1 MSLDP
6 RIGTVVAGCRIEE
19 RLGPGGMSLVY
30 RAEHTHLGRKVAIK
44 FLDPRLAE
52 DEAYRKRFLRES
64 RLAAALYHPNIVPI
78 YDAGEADGVP
88 YITMHFVQGTDLAEQ
103 LQREG
108 TLSTDRILAIM
119 LQVAGALDA
128 AHDRGLVHRDV
139 KPANILI
146 ASGEGVEPEG
156 HVYLTD
162 FGLAKQVAA
171 AGTALTK
178 QGLFMGTLDYVA
190 PEQIQGHDVDR
201 RADVYSLGCVVFQ
214 CLAGATPYPR
224 ETEVAM
230 LYAHMQE
237 PPPAVRERRPDLP
250 PRVDAVV
257 ARTMAKRADDRYPTC
272 REFFEDLQSALD
284 ALPGGPVEL
293 PPVELPPV
301 ELQPVELPP
310 VEPMVPPG
318 EAAPAPDLTPTAPPL
333 VDVASLDYRGARYGL
348 GRTATGY
355 GVWDLESGGHPVRLF
370 PLTDESWAAA
380 WQTFQD
386 LESPPAEE
394 PAEPAV
400 PGTAPE
406 PVSAPV
412 ASAEPLLVGV
422 VFLDYRGQR
431 FALGRT
437 EEEYAIWDLQAGG
450 VPVHAWP
457 IRPEAWRE
465 AWARYQELEAAAV
478 PTLAPAEATPPPT
491 GQPPQLAGAVAVD
504 YTGTGYGLGRTV
516 DAYAI
521 WDLSAGGNPVRTFPL
536 HPSSWQ
542 DAWTAF
548 QDLETGRGTSG

>member
-30 RAEHTHLGRKVAIK
+30 RAEHATLGRKVAIK

-78 YDAGEADGVP
+78 YDAGEAEGVP
-88 YITMHFVQGTDLAEQ
+88 YITMHFVQGTDLAELLKRQ
-103 LQREG
+103 G
-108 TLSTDRILAIM
+108 SPPTDGVVTIM

-190 PEQIQGHDVDR
+190 PEQIQGQEVDR
-201 RADVYSLGCVVFQ
+201 RTDVYSLGCVVYE
-214 CLAGATPYPR
+214 CLTGTTPYPR
-224 ETEVAM
+224 ENEVAM

-237 PPPAVRERRPDLP
+237 PPPPAREHRPELP
-250 PRVDAVV
+250 PRVDAVL
-257 ARTMAKRADDRYPTC
+257 ARTMAKRADDRYATC
-272 REFFEDLQSALD
+272 RELVEDLQAALD
-284 ALPGGPVEL
+284 AVPAAVPVEL
-293 PPVELPPV
+293 PPVGPSAPQEETTPP
-301 ELQPVELPP
+301 
-310 VEPMVPPG
+310 
-318 EAAPAPDLTPTAPPL
+318 PDQRPSAPPL
-333 VDVASLDYRGARYGL
+333 ADVVSLDHAGTRFGL
-348 GRTATGY
+348 GRTANGY
-355 GVWDLESGGHPVRLF
+355 AIWDLEAGGRPVRLF
-370 PLTDESWAAA
+370 PLADQSWAVA

-386 LESPPAEE
+386 LEAAPPEEHPAASVPEAVPE
-394 PAEPAV
+394 PA
-400 PGTAPE
+400 
-406 PVSAPV
+406 SAPV

-422 VFLDYRGQR
+422 VFLDYRGRR

-437 EEEYAIWDLQAGG
+437 EEEYAIWDLSAGG
-450 VPVHAWP
+450 MPAHTWP

-465 AWARYQELEAAAV
+465 AWARYQEQEAAAE
-478 PTLAPAEATPPPT
+478 PAPVTPAQT
-491 GQPPQLAGAVAVD
+491 AQPRELTGAVAVD
-504 YTGTGYGLGRTV
+504 YTGAGYGLGRTT

-521 WDLSAGGNPVRTFPL
+521 WDLSAGGSPVRIFPL

-542 DAWTAF
+542 QAWAAF
-548 QDLETGRGTSG
+548 QELESARSSQG